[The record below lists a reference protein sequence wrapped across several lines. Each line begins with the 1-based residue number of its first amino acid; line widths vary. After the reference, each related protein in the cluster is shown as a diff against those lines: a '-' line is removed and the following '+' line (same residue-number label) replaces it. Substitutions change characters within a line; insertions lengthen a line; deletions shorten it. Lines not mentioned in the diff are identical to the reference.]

1 MSIDNHIGEPQRL
14 ISRTIEDV
22 LRNWMLRGGGVALV
36 VATVIVWI
44 AMLSWSADDP
54 SLSLNTSEP
63 AQNMLGP
70 FGAVIADFFFHTL
83 GLSVVFFVVPP
94 LVLGLQLALGDRIAD
109 RRQRLAMIGI
119 STVAIAAGC
128 SALPLVSYWPLEL
141 GYGGIIGDFAYS
153 VVVSLLTQIAP
164 GASGAIAGIAFFAL
178 GFWAFS
184 RAICL
189 DTYNIF
195 TLTLPHFDRRRLKPL
210 RTVRPG
216 FSRLWRRPATAAP
229 EQDASPTYDAA
240 VLTPAYTETREEP
253 EPPAWSMDAPL
264 SAYRQAAGAPDA
276 PAPAS
281 DRTVQGGAPNA
292 ELAEQ
297 DAAFSRIAERFA
309 APRPADPRLGPAPDA
324 VPQGQVVLLD
334 EDADQNAD
342 DLPSVLKRARQEA
355 AQLLPGPNHQTTPPP
370 LPAAMAAG
378 PAAAGTV
385 SAAAQPAV
393 HPVVV
398 ATGYRRPS
406 LNLLKAQ
413 KAARPSADSSSS
425 VLQGRARILEDVLRD
440 FRIKGEVQDVRP
452 GPVVTLFELEPSRG
466 TKSSRVIALADDVAR
481 SMSAASARIA
491 VVPGRNA
498 IGIELPNTRRE
509 TFGLRE
515 LIDSQTYVDSGAK
528 LPLVLGKGIGGET
541 VITDLARMPHL
552 LVAGTT
558 GSGKSVGVNA
568 MILSLIYRLGP
579 EDCRF
584 LMIDPKMLELSA
596 YNGIPHLLTPV
607 ITDPQKAVTALA
619 WAVGEMEERYK
630 RMAELGVRNIDA
642 FNNRVRHAIRTGEKL
657 GRTVQTG
664 FDPATGEAIFEETT
678 LQAEPLPYIVIVVDE
693 FADLMAV
700 AGKEIES
707 LVQRLAQMARAAGIH
722 MIMATQRPSV
732 DVVTGTIKANFP
744 TRISYRVASRI
755 DSRTILN
762 EQGAEQLLGQ
772 GDMLFLSGSGDVQR
786 VHGPFVSDEEVEA
799 ISTSLARA
807 YPSDYIADILT
818 VDAGEVGRPDGGDDK
833 AGDLY
838 EQAIAIV
845 LRDKK
850 ASTSYLQ
857 RRLSIGY
864 NRAADLIDRMEAE
877 GVISAADHAGR
888 REILLA
894 G

>member
-1 MSIDNHIGEPQRL
+1 MSIDNHIDEPQRL
-14 ISRTIEDV
+14 ISRTVEDV
-22 LRNWMLRGGGVALV
+22 LRNWMLRGGGLALV
-36 VATVIVWI
+36 VAAAIVWI

-94 LVLGLQLALGDRIAD
+94 LVLGVQLALGDRIGD
-109 RRQRLAMIGI
+109 RRQRLTMMAI
-119 STVAIAAGC
+119 STVAIAGGC

-178 GFWAFS
+178 GFWAFA

-210 RTVRPG
+210 GTVRPG
-216 FSRLWRRPATAAP
+216 FSRLWRRPAAAAP
-229 EQDASPTYDAA
+229 EHGTSPTYDTA
-240 VLTPAYTETREEP
+240 VHTPAFTETRDEP

-264 SAYRQAAGAPDA
+264 SAYRQDSGAPDA
-276 PAPAS
+276 VAPAA
-281 DRTVQGGAPNA
+281 GHPH
-292 ELAEQ
+292 AEQ

-309 APRPADPRLGPAPDA
+309 APRPADPQLGPAPDGA
-324 VPQGQVVLLD
+324 APGQVVLLD
-334 EDADQNAD
+334 EDADQSPD

-355 AQLLPGPNHQTTPPP
+355 AQLLPIASNDRTTPPP
-370 LPAAMAAG
+370 LPATMTGAPAPAAG
-378 PAAAGTV
+378 PATPQAPPAA
-385 SAAAQPAV
+385 P
-393 HPVVV
+393 PVVV

-413 KAARPSADSSSS
+413 KAARPSADSSPS

-579 EDCRF
+579 QDCRF

-678 LQAEPLPYIVIVVDE
+678 LEAEPLPYIVIVVDE

-700 AGKEIES
+700 AGKEIEA

-786 VHGPFVSDEEVEA
+786 VHGPFISDEEVEA
-799 ISTSLARA
+799 VSTSLARA
-807 YPSDYIADILT
+807 YPSDYIGDILT
-818 VDAGEVGRPDGGDDK
+818 ADAGDAGRPAGGEDK

-845 LRDKK
+845 VRDKK

-864 NRAADLIDRMEAE
+864 NRAADLIDRMEGE
-877 GVISAADHAGR
+877 GVISPANHAGR

>member
-1 MSIDNHIGEPQRL
+1 MSIDNHIGQPQRL
-14 ISRTIEDV
+14 LPRTIEDF
-22 LRNWMLRGGGVALV
+22 LRSWMLRAGGAALV
-36 VATVIVWI
+36 FAAVIVWVT
-44 AMLSWSADDP
+44 MLTWSADDP

-70 FGAVIADFFFHTL
+70 AGAMIADFFFHTL
-83 GLSVVFFVVPP
+83 GISVVFFVVPP
-94 LVLGLQLALGDRIAD
+94 LVLGLQLALGERIAD
-109 RRQRLAMIGI
+109 RRRRLTMMAI

-128 SALPLVSYWPLEL
+128 SALPLVAYWPLEL

-153 VVVSLLTQIAP
+153 VVVSLLAQVAP
-164 GASGAIAGIAFFAL
+164 DASGAVAGLMYFAL

-184 RAICL
+184 RAVCL
-189 DTYNIF
+189 DTHNIF
-195 TLTLPHFDRRRLKPL
+195 TITLPRFDTRHLNTSHSGL
-210 RTVRPG
+210 
-216 FSRLWRRPATAAP
+216 SRLWRRSKKATVHSAEECSLP
-229 EQDASPTYDAA
+229 SHDTDYGVCPNSPMNLDAGG
-240 VLTPAYTETREEP
+240 EP

-264 SAYRQAAGAPDA
+264 SAYGHHIGASDD
-276 PAPAS
+276 PAS
-281 DRTVQGGAPNA
+281 ATALATTAAPSLSA
-292 ELAEQ
+292 EP
-297 DAAFSRIAERFA
+297 DPGFSRIAQRFA
-309 APRPADPRLGPAPDA
+309 ASHDGPAPE
-324 VPQGQVVLLD
+324 PESQIMLLD
-334 EDADQNAD
+334 DEMDSSND
-342 DLPSVLKRARQEA
+342 DLPNVLKRARQEITDLQPSA
-355 AQLLPGPNHQTTPPP
+355 AIRQTPPP
-370 LPAAMAAG
+370 LPRAAAGNGAAG
-378 PAAAGTV
+378 PVAAPPV
-385 SAAAQPAV
+385 PLPASQ
-393 HPVVV
+393 PVVV

-413 KAARPSADSSSS
+413 KATRPSADSSPS
-425 VLQGRARILEDVLRD
+425 VLQGRARMLEDVLRD
-440 FRIKGEVQDVRP
+440 FRIKGEIRDVRP

-541 VITDLARMPHL
+541 IVTDLARMPHL

-579 EDCRF
+579 QDCRF

-630 RMAELGVRNIDA
+630 RMAELGVRSIDA
-642 FNNRVRHAIRTGEKL
+642 YNNRVRHAMRTGEKL

-664 FDPATGEAIFEETT
+664 FDPATGEAVFEQTSLE
-678 LQAEPLPYIVIVVDE
+678 ADPLPYIVIVVDE

-700 AGKEIES
+700 AGKEIEG

-772 GDMLFLSGSGDVQR
+772 GDMLFMSGSGDVQR

-799 ISTSLARA
+799 ISTSLSRA
-807 YPSDYIADILT
+807 YPADYIGDIL
-818 VDAGEVGRPDGGDDK
+818 VADAGGADTQAGPEDK

-838 EQAIAIV
+838 EHAIAIV
-845 LRDKK
+845 LRDQK

-877 GVISAADHAGR
+877 GVISPANHAGR
-888 REILLA
+888 RDILLA